1 MIYSIEKVIRE
12 SKPSF
17 PAKLKKQ
24 GICLVSPATYVKVAK
39 QGMRA
44 SVEGEGLML
53 LALAPTCIFTHH
65 ETMVVVLGKQEIL
78 LAYANTYTECE
89 GKKMGEGRCFSVP
102 LSSSAP
108 DIASC
113 LTSELTY

>member
-1 MIYSIEKVIRE
+1 MMV
-12 SKPSF
+12 
-17 PAKLKKQ
+17 KLKKQ
-24 GICLVSPATYVKVAK
+24 GIYLVSPATYVKVVKHVK
-39 QGMRA
+39 QRVRA
-44 SVEGEGLML
+44 SVEGEGLMF
-53 LALAPTCIFTHH
+53 LALASTCIFTHH
-65 ETMVVVLGKQEIL
+65 ETMVAVLGKQEIL
-78 LAYANTYTECE
+78 LAHTNTYAECE

>member
-1 MIYSIEKVIRE
+1 MEVDRSEAPV
-12 SKPSF
+12 F
-17 PAKLKKQ
+17 LLTMMVKLKKQ
-24 GICLVSPATYVKVAK
+24 GIYLVSPATFVKVVK
-39 QGMRA
+39 QGVRA
-44 SVEGEGLML
+44 PVEGEGLMF
-53 LALAPTCIFTHH
+53 LALTPSCLPLHH
-65 ETMVVVLGKQEIL
+65 ETTVAVLGKQEIL
-78 LAYANTYTECE
+78 LAYTNTYTECE

>member
-1 MIYSIEKVIRE
+1 M
-12 SKPSF
+12 
-17 PAKLKKQ
+17 AMLKKQ
-24 GICLVSPATYVKVAK
+24 GICLVTPATYVKVAK

-78 LAYANTYTECE
+78 SAHTSTYTEFE
-89 GKKMGEGRCFSVP
+89 GKKMSEGRCSCQL
-102 LSSSAP
+102 LSS
-108 DIASC
+108 
-113 LTSELTY
+113 